1 MKTTMAVGVPM
12 VIDNKRFIG
21 LGERVRMAEE
31 WREASRRAELDDLAA
46 AVADEL
52 RNAPLERLSRGV
64 VSLVRRHH
72 TLYEGHSLW
81 HGDEMKNEL
90 NARLAGVQVT
100 GVFTTPR
107 QGLLHRVCRWCCI
120 STGFEVYIS
129 VRPS

>member
-1 MKTTMAVGVPM
+1 VPM

-52 RNAPLERLSRGV
+52 HNAPLERLSRGG
-64 VSLVRRHH
+64 VSLFRRHH
-72 TLYEGHSLW
+72 TLYEGGLLW
-81 HGDEMKNEL
+81 RQRDDMKNEL